1 MGPGTDPA
9 ERLLRDLRPE
19 PRADFVRALE
29 TSLLA
34 RSRRQARLLVVAAG
48 SGLCASFAALT
59 LLLGVLGI
67 LPLGLGASDQ
77 SEAGSRCTTVVEI
90 LYERRPVLVVD
101 SDGQIRTEER
111 VIAVRHPVKRCR

>member
-34 RSRRQARLLVVAAG
+34 RSRRQARFLVVAAG
-48 SGLCASFAALT
+48 SGLCASFTGLT

-67 LPLGLGASDQ
+67 LPLGIGASDQ
-77 SEAGSRCTTVVEI
+77 SKAGSRCTTVVEI
-90 LYERRPVLVVD
+90 RHERRPVLVVD
-101 SDGQIRTEER
+101 SDGQIRTEDR
-111 VIAVRHPVKRCR
+111 VTAVPHPVKRCR